1 MDIYCSKCAEPWDND
16 CIHDEVE
23 ARRDNGDNEATYKRV
38 AREFQVKGCMALA
51 TAYGLAEGDC
61 EAAPKNDAAFMRAL
75 IASAAYEING
85 DDIDGAASTMEDY
98 FYAHNL

>member
-23 ARRDNGDNEATYKRV
+23 ARRDNGDTEATYKRV

-61 EAAPKNDAAFMRAL
+61 EAAANESDSTRAL
-75 IASAAYEING
+75 LASVAYEMLG
-85 DDIDGAASTMEDY
+85 DDMDGAASMLDDY